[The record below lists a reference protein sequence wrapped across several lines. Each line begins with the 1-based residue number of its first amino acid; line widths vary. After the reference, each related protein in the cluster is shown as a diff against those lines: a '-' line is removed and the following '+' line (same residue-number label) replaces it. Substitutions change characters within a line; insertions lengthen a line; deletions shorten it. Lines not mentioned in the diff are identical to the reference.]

1 MVLMKT
7 TTDIFSFILR
17 VHCFFYVYMVR
28 RYSKILLEQNI
39 INFDEQLVQFFILIE
54 VIIKIYLIITVKNVP
69 IICKITKKKKKNTD
83 QFVIIK
89 NANIIDTATIT
100 IISVTVIIFRFF
112 SSITFPFLSS
122 TLFFQNFLVL
132 MKNC

>member
-1 MVLMKT
+1 MMVLMKT

-69 IICKITKKKKKNTD
+69 IICKITKKKKKTLINLSSLRMP
-83 QFVIIK
+83 I
-89 NANIIDTATIT
+89 
-100 IISVTVIIFRFF
+100 
-112 SSITFPFLSS
+112 SSIPPPSPLSASPSLSFVFSPLSPFLFYLPLYFSKI
-122 TLFFQNFLVL
+122 F
-132 MKNC
+132 